1 MRRDCARAPKHR
13 EHRSGRCPPATLIL
27 ALVPS
32 RHPVATDVWPDREN
46 DTERRGLRVLW
57 KIARIAVVVSACA
70 VVTSAV
76 GSEHVNRELANGPS
90 IAHPASDAP
99 QPSELGSPP
108 KYRTPGATGAR
119 PTATAGAAAT
129 PAPNS
134 TTGSNA
140 APASA
145 PLPLPITNVV
155 TFGAIGNGRTD
166 DTAAIG
172 KAMLMAE
179 ARGGTLYFPPGHYMV
194 GGSGIGS
201 AIEIRGGHA
210 VTIAGAGR
218 DLVTLTNTNA
228 AGGLLSIRVDHT
240 VVEGVT
246 LDARSFNSRQAL
258 GAQANYVTV
267 QNARILGGSQFFAI
281 YYAGPAAATPAAPT
295 YNTGNRLLND
305 IVIDLV
311 QNDGISWSFQENSLI
326 QNLQHTGS
334 RLALYVDRYVTVQNE
349 TYHPGPQGGGTAGF
363 WISSPSDHIT
373 INNFTSYGMGG
384 IISDN
389 GVTESSNITIA
400 NERLLVPGNT
410 LRVDAAR
417 GLTIRGC
424 NFGTASTLLFAGS
437 MATTSVVVEDCTSL
451 PMVRFQGSAS
461 VSAIFVRDVY
471 PAAGAA
477 AQHRQ
482 TFFNFNSAH
491 PVFAVSGG
499 VWMNRAGGFFGGLPA
514 TYTVTNLI
522 GYP

>member
-1 MRRDCARAPKHR
+1 
-13 EHRSGRCPPATLIL
+13 
-27 ALVPS
+27 
-32 RHPVATDVWPDREN
+32 
-46 DTERRGLRVLW
+46 VLW
-57 KIARIAVVVSACA
+57 KIARIAVVVSTCA

-76 GSEHVNRELANGPS
+76 GSERVNRELLHGPS
-90 IAHPASDAP
+90 SAQPTSGAP
-99 QPSELGSPP
+99 QPSDLGSPP
-108 KYRTPGATGAR
+108 KSRTPGATGAR
-119 PTATAGAAAT
+119 PTPTAGAAGTA
-129 PAPNS
+129 APNGI
-134 TTGSNA
+134 TGTGA

-145 PLPLPITNVV
+145 ALPLPITNVIA
-155 TFGAIGNGRTD
+155 FGAIGNGRTD
-166 DTAAIG
+166 NTVAIG

-201 AIEIRGGHA
+201 AIEIRGGRA

-218 DLVTLTNTNA
+218 DLVTLTNTNP

-246 LDARSFNSRQAL
+246 LDAQSFNSRQAL

-281 YYAGPAAATPAAPT
+281 YYAGPAAATPAAPA

-305 IVIDLV
+305 TVSDLV
-311 QNDGISWSFQENSLI
+311 QNDGISWSFQENSVI
-326 QNLQHTGS
+326 ENLQHTGS

-349 TYHPGPQGGGTAGF
+349 TYRPGPQGGGTAGF
-363 WISSPSDHIT
+363 WISAPSDHIT

-384 IISDN
+384 VISDN
-389 GVTESSNITIA
+389 GASVSSNIVIT
-400 NERLLVPGNT
+400 NERLLVPGNA

-424 NFGTASTLLFAGS
+424 NFGTASTLLFTATMS
-437 MATTSVVVEDCTSL
+437 TTSVVVEDCTSL
-451 PMVRFQGSAS
+451 PMVRFQGS
-461 VSAIFVRDVY
+461 VGVGVVFLRDVY
-471 PAAGAA
+471 PAVGAT

-491 PVFAVSGG
+491 PVFAVNGG
-499 VWMNRAGGFFGGLPA
+499 VWMNRAGGFFGGTTA